1 MAKQGYVQLLNDFW
15 MNEKVQ
21 ELRVTC
27 PSAVGLYAMLLA
39 FCSDNLT
46 DGHVTERQLLYVVK
60 ATDEE
65 IDALYEM
72 GMVEP
77 DGDKGF
83 LIHNY
88 LKHNRSKDQ
97 VLNAREHNVE
107 RVRRYRSRRNLLPVS
122 DWIGGNPACLD
133 AVRDD
138 YPNLDLMDALASFKR
153 KWDGSDPR
161 SADGWR
167 QLFEGWCQRRTV
179 MGGIP
184 SRKPHRHTWACEH
197 TVGRLGLGSSDQ
209 ITDVDAAM
217 RIADE
222 LNKEVE

>member
-1 MAKQGYVQLLNDFW
+1 MAKRGYVQLLNDFW

-46 DGHVTERQLLYVVK
+46 DGHVSERQLLYVVK
-60 ATDEE
+60 ASDKE
-65 IDALYEM
+65 IDALCEV

-83 LIHNY
+83 IIHDY

-107 RVRRYRSRRNLLPVS
+107 RVRRYRKRRNLLSVS
-122 DWIGGNPACLD
+122 DWIGGNPDCVTVLGE
-133 AVRDD
+133 D
-138 YPNLDLMDALASFKR
+138 YPNLDMVDALASFKR
-153 KWDGSDPR
+153 KWDGNTDR
-161 SADGWR
+161 TDDDWR
-167 QLFEGWCQRRTV
+167 QLFEGWCQRRAG
-179 MGGIP
+179 MNGIP
-184 SRKPHRHTWACEH
+184 NSKSHKHTWACEH
-197 TVGRLGLGSSDQ
+197 TLQRLGLDSSDL
-209 ITDVDAAM
+209 ITDIDAAN
-217 RIADE
+217 RIAQE
-222 LNKEVE
+222 LNKETS